1 MRSRLTIF
9 SAGSATRCIALASP
23 LAFALALASTLAGCA
38 SQSNG
43 PPLPDLAT
51 KNQPPSGQP
60 TMSSAQQKQ
69 AIDQMIAKRDAK

>member
-1 MRSRLTIF
+1 MRSSLTSLGAASPTRSTLLTI
-9 SAGSATRCIALASP
+9 AV
-23 LAFALALASTLAGCA
+23 ALALAGCGSSA
-38 SQSNG
+38 NS

-51 KNQPPSGQP
+51 KSQTPSGQP